1 MGAKVKHYVGHE
13 FQNVRKD
20 DRKCVCETP
29 HGTMRFPN
37 THNLTEVTCIGCMK
51 QVERWARKAGDLNT
65 SRWLEQRIMIKRI
78 QRQLSRK
85 KAFKGKTII
94 LDSLDSVN
102 AQV

>member
-1 MGAKVKHYVGHE
+1 
-13 FQNVRKD
+13 
-20 DRKCVCETP
+20 
-29 HGTMRFPN
+29 
-37 THNLTEVTCIGCMK
+37 MK
-51 QVERWARKAGDLNT
+51 QVERWARKAKDSST
-65 SRWLEQRIMIKRI
+65 SRWMEQRIMIKRI